1 MAMAQNLTPRNRQL
15 PQAAELPSPGGEAL
29 EAPARRSRV
38 TTRQTEMDLMVD
50 LRLTLL
56 AS

>member
-15 PQAAELPSPGGEAL
+15 PLADELPSPGGEAL